1 MQQVTSFRIVG
12 SSQPMAELRKRIEKV
27 APTTSSVMLLGERGT
42 GKELVARALHLDR
55 RGRFVAVNCGAI
67 VDGLFESEL
76 FGHVKGA
83 FTGAMV
89 NRVGRI
95 EQARDGTLF
104 LDEIRDMPI
113 GMQVKLLRALE
124 GYGFERVGSNDLVMV
139 NTRVVCATSGN
150 LPEAIA
156 QQRFRADLYDRL
168 NIVTIRVPA
177 LRERLEDVP
186 ELVDYFLL
194 EFNSQNP
201 NRGIGLVSP
210 GAMDKIR
217 EIAKTLDGNIRGLKA
232 LVERLANFAVDGN
245 IVEGNE
251 GFEQKIA
258 IPAEEPR
265 PGNLRA
271 RLREF
276 EKREIENALRVTN
289 GVIVQAAELLGIDR
303 KTVDRK
309 IERYGINVDDLRRER

>member
-12 SSQPMAELRKRIEKV
+12 SSQPMMELRKRIERV

-55 RGRFVAVNCGAI
+55 KGKFVAVNCGAI

-83 FTGAMV
+83 FTGAMA

-95 EQARDGTLF
+95 EQAKDGTLF
-104 LDEIRDMPI
+104 LDEIRDMPV

-194 EFNSQNP
+194 EFNDQNP
-201 NRGIGLVSP
+201 TREVGLVSP

-217 EIAKTLDGNIRGLKA
+217 EIAKTLGGNIRGLKA

-245 IVEGNE
+245 IIEGNE
-251 GFEQKIA
+251 VFEQVA
-258 IPAEEPR
+258 MPAEEPR

-289 GVIVQAAELLGIDR
+289 GVVVQAAELLGVDR

-309 IERYGINVDDLRRER
+309 IERYGINVDDFRRER